1 MAAISFVTDL
11 SDERLADYRN
21 LKDRQLAEAS
31 GKFIAES
38 ELCVRRLLTSTHT
51 VESLV
56 LTAPRLASLE
66 PTLAALL
73 PRHAQLPVFV
83 VPQQVL
89 DGVAGLHV
97 HRGCLA
103 VGRRPI
109 SVTLPPG
116 ARRVLV
122 LEELVDVDNVGAL
135 VRNGAALGADGLL
148 LSPGCAD
155 AYYRKAIRTSA
166 GAVFDLPVL
175 RARAWPDDLLAL
187 RERHGLSLMG
197 AVLDE
202 GATPLDRFVPPP
214 AFALVLGAE
223 GPGLSATTK
232 RLCDALVT
240 IPMARADSLN
250 VATAGA
256 LLLYQ
261 LGRSSHPQHSPK

>member
-1 MAAISFVTDL
+1 MPAITFVADL
-11 SDERLADYRN
+11 TDERLAQYRDV
-21 LKDRQLAEAS
+21 KDRRLGEAS

-38 ELCVRRLLTSTHT
+38 ELCVRRLLASGHE
-51 VESLV
+51 VDSLLV
-56 LTAPRLASLE
+56 TGPRLASLE
-66 PTLAALL
+66 PTLAALP
-73 PRHAQLPVFV
+73 PRLAGLPVYV
-83 VPQQVL
+83 VPQHVL

-103 VGRRPI
+103 VGRRP
-109 SVTLPPG
+109 VGVGVPAG
-116 ARRVLV
+116 ASRVLV

-135 VRNGAALGADGLL
+135 VRNGAALGADALV

-166 GAVFDLPVL
+166 GAVFDLPII

-187 RERHGLSLMG
+187 RERHGLPLVG
-197 AVLDE
+197 AVLDD
-202 GATPLDRFVPPP
+202 GAIPLDRFAPPP
-214 AFALVLGAE
+214 TFALVLGAE
-223 GPGLSATTK
+223 GPGLAAPTK

-256 LLLYQ
+256 ILLYQ
-261 LGRSSHPQHSPK
+261 LGRLAHSRAMP